1 MLRRGLMERAF
12 AVSAAAI
19 GLGACRTREE
29 LHTDAL
35 TPPGSVV
42 EQRARQTRRF
52 DTRDETM
59 LMQAVVGVLQDLG
72 FTIEETRPHA
82 GLVMGSKDRDAV
94 EAGQVATQIVLVLLA
109 AAARTQHR
117 VVMDRNQRIRV
128 LVVVRPTADR
138 ASSIARVTFQ
148 RVVINTD
155 NRVSRMETLDE
166 PQLYQA
172 FFDQLAQSA
181 FLTAHEI

>member
-1 MLRRGLMERAF
+1 MQRRHLTIGVFAAF
-12 AVSAAAI
+12 APLVV
-19 GLGACRTREE
+19 GACRTRAE
-29 LHTDAL
+29 LHADAF
-35 TPPGSVV
+35 TPSGSVV

-59 LMQAVVGVLQDLG
+59 LLQAVVGVMQDLG
-72 FTIEETRPHA
+72 FTIEETRPQS

-94 EAGQVATQIVLVLLA
+94 EAGQVASQIVLVLLA

-117 VVMDRNQRIRV
+117 VVMDRNQRIRI
-128 LVVVRPTADR
+128 LVVVRPTPERTA
-138 ASSIARVTFQ
+138 SIARVTFQ
-148 RVVINTD
+148 RIVINTD
-155 NRVSRMETLDE
+155 NQVSRMETMDD